1 MLGSRTTRPSHRR
14 ETTVSEPATPGQDDA
29 LLLSVVRDL
38 VAERYT
44 VDRAAGTRL
53 DSVFDRD
60 LGLDSLAVT
69 ELISRVEDAFG
80 VSLDHG
86 VLGTVTTPRQL
97 LTAVHHAPARE
108 RRRPVPA
115 RRAAPPCTDRT
126 PDATA
131 TLTEALSWHARTH
144 PDRVH
149 LRILTEGH
157 QSEISYGELH
167 SAAATVSAA
176 LLAHD
181 LRPGDA
187 VGLMLPT
194 SRDYFTTFTGVL
206 LAGGVPVPVYPPARP
221 SQLAEHLRRQVH
233 ILDNART
240 RVLVTDP
247 EAARLARLTR
257 GQVETVRHVLTP
269 GDLAGC
275 GEATGGPRGAG
286 DIALLQYTSG
296 STGDPKGVTLTHAN
310 LLANIRAMGKAAEV
324 STSDVFVSWLPLYH
338 DMGLIGAWLSGLYFG
353 VPLAVMS
360 PLEFLARPAQ
370 WLWAIH
376 THRGTLSAA
385 PNFAYELCL
394 RRIADADVEGLDLG
408 SLRMLFNGA
417 EAVNADTVIRFGER
431 FAAYGLRRESL
442 APVYGLAEA
451 CVGLTFPPVG
461 RGPVIDSVAR
471 ERFLRTGRA
480 APATDED
487 PNPLRFVACGRPI
500 PDHRIRVVDSAANV
514 LGDRRE
520 GRIEFRGPSATA
532 GYFRNPQATKALS
545 RHGWLDTGDLGYLD
559 DGELYVTGRIKDLV
573 IRAGRNLHPEELER
587 AVGEIPGLRK
597 GCVAVFATSAQTAG
611 TERLVVLAETRE
623 TETATLDRLR
633 ERIVGVSVDLLGT
646 PPDDIVLAPPGTVRK
661 TSSGKIRRSATRQRY
676 EQGDV
681 RARPRPVWWQLTR
694 FAVRGAIPSLRRAAQ
709 LVRTGAFALWCW
721 SMVLAVGL
729 PTLIAMAVLPRLP
742 ARRAAA
748 RRAARGLA
756 RLTRTPVTAQG
767 AEHLVR
773 LPNCVVVANHASF
786 LDGIALSTILPGRY
800 TFVAGE
806 VFERKPFIGFLLRR
820 IGTRFVERTEREQ
833 SVADADR
840 LVEEARAG
848 GRLVVFPEG
857 ALSPVPG
864 LRSFH
869 LGAFVI
875 AARAGLPVVPVAITG
890 TRAMMW
896 PDHGRIIHRGA
907 IHLAVGEPIL
917 PSGDGW
923 DAAVALERAARAVI
937 AEHCGE
943 PDSGR

>member
-1 MLGSRTTRPSHRR
+1 M
-14 ETTVSEPATPGQDDA
+14 SEPTISGQDDA

-44 VDRAAGTRL
+44 IDRAAGTRL

-69 ELISRVEDAFG
+69 ELFSRVEEAFA
-80 VSLDHG
+80 VRLPREA
-86 VLGTVTTPRQL
+86 LGTVSTPRQL
-97 LTAVHHAPARE
+97 LQAVHRAPARE
-108 RRRPVPA
+108 RRGPVPA
-115 RRAAPPCTDRT
+115 RRAAPAPAERT
-126 PDATA
+126 PEATA

-157 QSEISYGELH
+157 RSEIGYGELY
-167 SAAATVSAA
+167 SAAGTVSAA
-176 LLAHD
+176 LLARD

-194 SRDYFTTFTGVL
+194 GRDYFTTFTGVL

-221 SQLAEHLRRQVH
+221 SQLADHLRRQVR
-233 ILDNART
+233 ILDNARV

-247 EAARLARLTR
+247 EAAGLARLTA
-257 GQVETVRHVLTP
+257 GQVQTVRHVVTP
-269 GDLAGC
+269 GELAGY
-275 GEATGGPRGAG
+275 GEAAGAARAAG

-310 LLANIRAMGKAAEV
+310 LLADIRAMGTAAEV
-324 STSDVFVSWLPLYH
+324 SPSDVFVSWLPLYH
-338 DMGLIGAWLSGLYFG
+338 DMGLIGAWLSGLYFA
-353 VPLAVMS
+353 VPVAVMS
-360 PLEFLARPAQ
+360 PLEFLGRPER

-376 THRGTLSAA
+376 TQHGTLSAA

-394 RRIADADVEGLDLG
+394 RRIADADVAGLDLG
-408 SLRMLFNGA
+408 SLRMLFDGA
-417 EAVNADTVIRFGER
+417 EAVNAETVLRFCER
-431 FAAYGLRRESL
+431 FAAYGLRREAV

-461 RGPVIDSVAR
+461 RGPVIDRVDR

-480 APATDED
+480 VPAGDED
-487 PNPLRFVACGRPI
+487 PNPLRFVACGHPL
-500 PDHRIRVVDSAANV
+500 PGHRIRVVDSASNV

-532 GYFRNPQATKALS
+532 GYYRNPQATRALS

-559 DGELYVTGRIKDLV
+559 GGELYVTGRVKDLV

-587 AVGEIPGLRK
+587 AVGEIPGIRK
-597 GCVAVFATSAQTAG
+597 GCVAVFATTAQTGG

-623 TETATLDRLR
+623 TEAAVLDRLQ
-633 ERIVGVSVDLLGT
+633 ERIVGAAVDLLGT

-661 TSSGKIRRSATRQRY
+661 TSSGKIRRSATRERY
-676 EQGDV
+676 EQGDM

-694 FAVRGAIPSLRRAAQ
+694 FAVRGAVPSLRRAAH

-721 SMVLAVGL
+721 STVVVVGL
-729 PTLIAMAVLPRLP
+729 PTLVAVAVLLRLS

-748 RRAARGLA
+748 GRAARALA
-756 RLTRTPVTAQG
+756 RLTRTPVTADG
-767 AEHLVR
+767 TEHLER
-773 LPNCVVVANHASF
+773 LPDCVVVANHASF
-786 LDGIALSTILPGRY
+786 LDAIAMSAVLPGSY

-820 IGTRFVERTEREQ
+820 LGTRFVERTEREQ

-840 LVEEARAG
+840 LVEVARTG

-857 ALSPVPG
+857 ALSEVPG
-864 LRSFH
+864 LRSFR

-896 PDHGRIIHRGA
+896 PEHGRIIHRGA
-907 IHLAVGEPIL
+907 VHLVVGEPIL
-917 PSGDGW
+917 PSGDSW
-923 DAAVALERAARAVI
+923 DAAVALGRAARAVI
-937 AEHCGE
+937 AAHCGE
-943 PDSGR
+943 PDGGR

>member
-1 MLGSRTTRPSHRR
+1 M
-14 ETTVSEPATPGQDDA
+14 SEPATPGQDDA

-480 APATDED
+480 APPPTRTRTRCASSPAAGRSRITGSGWSTRLRTCSATGA
-487 PNPLRFVACGRPI
+487 RAGSS
-500 PDHRIRVVDSAANV
+500 SAAP
-514 LGDRRE
+514 RPP
-520 GRIEFRGPSATA
+520 RGTSATRRRPRRCPGTA
-532 GYFRNPQATKALS
+532 GSTP
-545 RHGWLDTGDLGYLD
+545 
-559 DGELYVTGRIKDLV
+559 
-573 IRAGRNLHPEELER
+573 
-587 AVGEIPGLRK
+587 
-597 GCVAVFATSAQTAG
+597 ATSAISTTANS
-611 TERLVVLAETRE
+611 TSPAASR
-623 TETATLDRLR
+623 
-633 ERIVGVSVDLLGT
+633 
-646 PPDDIVLAPPGTVRK
+646 
-661 TSSGKIRRSATRQRY
+661 TSSSARAATCTRRSSSGRWARSRDS
-676 EQGDV
+676 GRAAWRSSRPPRRPPAPNAWSCWPR
-681 RARPRPVWWQLTR
+681 RARPRQPPWTGSGSASSGSPW
-694 FAVRGAIPSLRRAAQ
+694 ICSEHRRTTSCSPHPE
-709 LVRTGAFALWCW
+709 RC
-721 SMVLAVGL
+721 
-729 PTLIAMAVLPRLP
+729 
-742 ARRAAA
+742 ARP
-748 RRAARGLA
+748 RAARSGV
-756 RLTRTPVTAQG
+756 P
-767 AEHLVR
+767 
-773 LPNCVVVANHASF
+773 P
-786 LDGIALSTILPGRY
+786 PGNA
-800 TFVAGE
+800 T
-806 VFERKPFIGFLLRR
+806 
-820 IGTRFVERTEREQ
+820 
-833 SVADADR
+833 S
-840 LVEEARAG
+840 RATCG
-848 GRLVVFPEG
+848 
-857 ALSPVPG
+857 PVPG
-864 LRSFH
+864 R
-869 LGAFVI
+869 
-875 AARAGLPVVPVAITG
+875 
-890 TRAMMW
+890 
-896 PDHGRIIHRGA
+896 
-907 IHLAVGEPIL
+907 
-917 PSGDGW
+917 
-923 DAAVALERAARAVI
+923 
-937 AEHCGE
+937 CGG
-943 PDSGR
+943 S